1 MSCLRLLLQEGAQA
15 SVRNTPTRFSGIS
28 AKHRTISLHHTQ
40 SNPTSRAPHTH
51 TRCRWF
57 HTPTRAFSEHR
68 AVNEATAATTGKRTG
83 KAGIMARN
91 AYAWTPELD
100 AKLFDM
106 RLEGCTWKEIGE
118 AIGRDHAAC
127 HTRYVRHLDPSLQ
140 TWTPQKA
147 ERLNAL
153 VAAGKTWRQVSD
165 ELLMTQT
172 IVREKWNS
180 LNPHLVPPPKPKR
193 PASKRR
199 AADEVSSTSLKLG
212 SLQETGLIS
221 VKRHRW
227 CDHMDALLVDL
238 RRRGLNWRQ
247 IGTVFGMVPM
257 TCYMRYQYR
266 LVPNMK
272 SGWVPPEITSSTV
285 PYYLLPN
292 RVRPQLAARAASAVS
307 TNSSSPATN
316 PTNTSAPAGPGD
328 GSAPL
333 QSRLS
338 NSGTVASL
346 GIVDE
351 DFSYNVH
358 DSPASRVWTAE
369 EDEEILQLRRDGASF
384 SNIGQQLRVDAR
396 QCFHR
401 YYTVLDPALQEKVWT
416 PEMIE
421 KLRFYVEQGLAWTT
435 ISKDLGFHRLVCK
448 EKYKEISR
456 PLSSSSSSSGSSKD
470 TPRLSDTSISAAG
483 IENSS
488 ERTEDGK
495 RALDSEQEDQSQG
508 PYDNDEG
515 EDGHDDDDF
524 IDDYQDDYKSNEA
537 EESAFAEDDEDN
549 DDLLDA
555 DASDDGERS
564 DDGDQIR
571 VGRRS
576 GRSKRASAAE
586 ASSAMARNIWDQSS
600 HMRDIEKTWNPE
612 EETVLIQHV
621 LRNGTRGWQDI
632 SQVLGGRHSPD
643 ECRAY
648 WKHLDMPVHRA
659 EHRPSK
665 WDPHREA
672 QFWRLWLENKSNF
685 EEISRKL
692 SKSKGTAENEHS
704 KKSSR
709 QSSLLTVFSPEDC
722 EKLFNDRIRQFIK
735 PDPEGN
741 NKSAEEAQKRLE
753 KEYVD
758 LAYARSK
765 PPVFKWDKEK
775 SVKLQK
781 LVRQRLRTRG
791 VQVNWINWNWVARHV
806 GEGVTAQRCS
816 VHWRTLRKFEMEK
829 EGWTD
834 EEVRLLEKGV
844 REVGTIFNQDISPGS
859 SPTTLLTTGMDL
871 ASRSNGPTAAGLRAI
886 QRFYIPDRPVES
898 LQRKYFLLSDK
909 ATDVTVDEYMAIMDA
924 VDRYGDDRW
933 DDVVKNLRTPSD
945 AAPSSSSSVT
955 QEPSTVRS
963 TTLSTTSSGLAG
975 WTKGP
980 CRRVWESSYKHHLLY
995 TPWSQEED
1003 QDLKAVVSAVGQADW
1018 LSVSRFF
1025 PAKSAWQCRLRWCL
1039 LTDPWL
1045 STDATTASQESAAW
1059 PASS

>member
-1 MSCLRLLLQEGAQA
+1 MSCA
-15 SVRNTPTRFSGIS
+15 P
-28 AKHRTISLHHTQ
+28 Q
-40 SNPTSRAPHTH
+40 SH
-51 TRCRWF
+51 TRRWF
-57 HTPTRAFSEHR
+57 HSSRKALSEHR
-68 AVNEATAATTGKRTG
+68 AVAETTSATTGKRTG

-127 HTRYVRHLDPSLQ
+127 HSRYVRYLDPSLQ
-140 TWTPQKA
+140 TWTPQKT

-180 LNPHLVPPPKPKR
+180 LNPHLVPPPKLKKST
-193 PASKRR
+193 SKRR
-199 AADEVSSTSLKLG
+199 GADDVSSSALRLG

-227 CDHMDALLVDL
+227 CEHMDALLVDL
-238 RRRGLNWRQ
+238 RRRGLSWRQ

-272 SGWVPPEITSSTV
+272 SGWVPPEINSSNV
-285 PYYLLPN
+285 PYYLLPS
-292 RVRPQLAARAASAVS
+292 RARPQSAARPASAGIG
-307 TNSSSPATN
+307 NSNALATHQ
-316 PTNTSAPAGPGD
+316 TDISAAIESGN
-328 GSAPL
+328 GSAPS
-333 QSRLS
+333 QSRPG
-338 NSGTVASL
+338 NNEAIVASL

-358 DSPASRVWTAE
+358 DNPSSRVWTAE
-369 EDEEILQLRRDGASF
+369 EDDEILQLRRDGASF
-384 SNIGQQLRVDAR
+384 SNIGHRLKIDAR

-401 YYTVLDPALQEKVWT
+401 YYTVLDPALQQKKWT
-416 PEMIE
+416 PEMEE

-456 PLSSSSSSSGSSKD
+456 PRPLSSSSSSPSLSPSSGSSTD
-470 TPRLSDTSISAAG
+470 TSKHSDTSISVTG
-483 IENSS
+483 IESAGEKVDRRALAS
-488 ERTEDGK
+488 DEEEEEQGQGDYDHDEEEDGT
-495 RALDSEQEDQSQG
+495 DVSD
-508 PYDNDEG
+508 
-515 EDGHDDDDF
+515 DGDDF
-524 IDDYQDDYKSNEA
+524 IDDYQDDYKGTDGD
-537 EESAFAEDDEDN
+537 ESAFADDDEDN

-555 DASDDGERS
+555 DASDDGERN
-564 DDGDQIR
+564 DDIDQIR

-576 GRSKRASAAE
+576 GRSQRASAAE
-586 ASSAMARNIWDQSS
+586 AFSTTARNIWDQTSYL
-600 HMRDIEKTWNPE
+600 RDIEKTWKPE
-612 EETVLIQHV
+612 EETALIQHV

-632 SQVLGGRHSPD
+632 SRALGGHHSPD

-659 EHRPSK
+659 EHRPSR

-685 EEISRKL
+685 VEISRKL
-692 SKSKGTAENEHS
+692 SKSRGSTENEQA

-709 QSSLLTVFSPEDC
+709 QSSLLTTFTPEDC
-722 EKLFNDRIRQFIK
+722 EKLFNDRVRQFIK
-735 PDPEGN
+735 PDPDGDT
-741 NKSAEEAQKRLE
+741 KSAEEIQKRLD
-753 KEYVD
+753 KECVD

-781 LVRQRLRTRG
+781 LVRQRLKTRG

-816 VHWRTLRKFEMEK
+816 VHWRTQRKSEIEK
-829 EGWTD
+829 DGWTD

-844 REVGTIFNQDISPGS
+844 REVGTIFNQDISPGA

-886 QRFYIPDRPVES
+886 QRFYIPDRQVES
-898 LQRKYFLLSDK
+898 LQRKYFSLSDK
-909 ATDVTVDEYMAIMDA
+909 TTGVTVDEYMAIMDA
-924 VDRYGDDRW
+924 VDQYGYDKW
-933 DDVVKNLRTPSD
+933 DEVVKNLRMASE
-945 AAPSSSSSVT
+945 AAQPSSSATNASSAVG
-955 QEPSTVRS
+955 SA
-963 TTLSTTSSGLAG
+963 TLPTTSSDLAG

-980 CRRVWESSYKHHLLY
+980 CRRVWESSYKHHVLY

-1003 QDLKAVVSAVGQADW
+1003 QDLKVVVNSVGQADW

-1025 PAKSAWQCRLRWCL
+1025 PAKSAWQCRLRWCQ
-1039 LTDPWL
+1039 LTDPL
-1045 STDATTASQESAAW
+1045 QSSETATATATTSQES
-1059 PASS
+1059 SSP

>member
-1 MSCLRLLLQEGAQA
+1 M
-15 SVRNTPTRFSGIS
+15 
-28 AKHRTISLHHTQ
+28 
-40 SNPTSRAPHTH
+40 SRAPYTH

-57 HTPTRAFSEHR
+57 HTPTKALSEHG
-68 AVNEATAATTGKRTG
+68 AVTESTSAATGKRTG
-83 KAGIMARN
+83 KAGIIARN
-91 AYAWTPELD
+91 AYSWTPELD

-127 HTRYVRHLDPSLQ
+127 HSRYVKYLDPSLQ
-140 TWTPQKA
+140 TWTSEKA

-153 VAAGKTWRQVSD
+153 VAAGKTWRQISD

-172 IVREKWNS
+172 VVREKWNS

-193 PASKRR
+193 PAVKRR
-199 AADEVSSTSLKLG
+199 AADEVSSFALKLG

-238 RRRGLNWRQ
+238 RRRGLSWRQ

-272 SGWVPPEITSSTV
+272 SGWVPPEINASNV
-285 PYYLLPN
+285 PYYLLAH
-292 RVRPQLAARAASAVS
+292 RTRPLPASKATS
-307 TNSSSPATN
+307 TNTGTPSLLATN
-316 PTNTSAPAGPGD
+316 YTNTSGASEPEN
-328 GSAPL
+328 GSA
-333 QSRLS
+333 LS
-338 NSGTVASL
+338 QPGQGNSGAIVASL

-358 DSPASRVWTAE
+358 EKHSSRAWTAE
-369 EDEEILQLRRDGASF
+369 EDVEILQLRQDGASF
-384 SNIGQQLRVDAR
+384 SNIGSRLRIDAR
-396 QCFHR
+396 QCYHR
-401 YYTVLDPALQEKVWT
+401 YYTVLDPALQQKEWT
-416 PEMIE
+416 PEMVE
-421 KLRFYVEQGLAWTT
+421 KLRFYVDQGLAWTT
-435 ISKDLGFHRLVCK
+435 ISKDLGFHRLACK

-456 PLSSSSSSSGSSKD
+456 PISSSSSPSTSLSSSSGSSND
-470 TPRLSDTSISAAG
+470 TTKLSDASISVAG
-483 IENSS
+483 DENSS
-488 ERTEDGK
+488 GRTEGDKRSLESDKEGHRQGDYDDDEEDDG
-495 RALDSEQEDQSQG
+495 
-508 PYDNDEG
+508 DEAG
-515 EDGHDDDDF
+515 DDGDDF
-524 IDDYQDDYKSNEA
+524 IDDYQGDYKGTEP
-537 EESAFAEDDEDN
+537 EESAFADDDEDN

-555 DASDDGERS
+555 NASDDGERS

-576 GRSKRASAAE
+576 GRSQRASAAE
-586 ASSAMARNIWDQSS
+586 ASAAMAKNIWDQSS
-600 HMRDIEKTWNPE
+600 YLRDLEKTWRPE
-612 EETVLIQHV
+612 EETALIQHV
-621 LRNGTRGWQDI
+621 LRNGTRGWHDI
-632 SQVLGGRHSPD
+632 SQALGGHHSPE

-648 WKHLDMPVHRA
+648 WKHLDMPVRRA

-672 QFWRLWLENKSNF
+672 QFWRLWLEHKSSF

-692 SKSKGTAENEHS
+692 SKSRGSAENEHS

-722 EKLFNDRIRQFIK
+722 EELFNDRIRQFIK
-735 PDPEGN
+735 PDPDSD
-741 NKSAEEAQKRLE
+741 NKSAEEVQKRLE

-765 PPVFKWDKEK
+765 PPVFRWDKEK

-791 VQVNWINWNWVARHV
+791 VHVDWINWNWVARHV

-816 VHWRTLRKFEMEK
+816 VHWRTLRKFEIEK

-844 REVGTIFNQDISPGS
+844 REVGTIFNHDISPGS

-898 LQRKYFLLSDK
+898 LQRQYFLLSDK
-909 ATDVTVDEYMAIMDA
+909 ATGVTVDEYMAIMDA
-924 VDRYGDDRW
+924 VDRYGNDQW
-933 DDVVKNLRTPSD
+933 DEIVKNLRTPSD
-945 AAPSSSSSVT
+945 TAQPSSSAAK
-955 QEPSTVRS
+955 EPSTAGS
-963 TTLSTTSSGLAG
+963 TSPTTPGGLAG

-980 CRRVWESSYKHHLLY
+980 CRRVWESSYKHHVLY

-1003 QDLKAVVSAVGQADW
+1003 QDLKAVVNSIGQADW

-1025 PAKSAWQCRLRWCL
+1025 PAKSAWQCRLRWCQ
-1039 LTDPWL
+1039 LTDPL
-1045 STDATTASQESAAW
+1045 QSSKVTLANQDSALL
-1059 PASS
+1059 PASLQ

>member
-1 MSCLRLLLQEGAQA
+1 
-15 SVRNTPTRFSGIS
+15 
-28 AKHRTISLHHTQ
+28 
-40 SNPTSRAPHTH
+40 
-51 TRCRWF
+51 
-57 HTPTRAFSEHR
+57 
-68 AVNEATAATTGKRTG
+68 
-83 KAGIMARN
+83 MARN

-127 HTRYVRHLDPSLQ
+127 HSRYVRYLDPSLQ
-140 TWTPQKA
+140 TWTPQKS

-153 VAAGKTWRQVSD
+153 VAAGKTWRQISD

-193 PASKRR
+193 TAPKRR
-199 AADEVSSTSLKLG
+199 ASDEVSSSTLRLG
-212 SLQETGLIS
+212 SLQDTGLIS

-238 RRRGLNWRQ
+238 RRRGLSWRQ

-272 SGWVPPEITSSTV
+272 SGWVPPELNSSNV

-292 RVRPQLAARAASAVS
+292 RTRPLPATRTALTATES
-307 TNSSSPATN
+307 SSSPATN
-316 PTNTSAPAGPGD
+316 QTDTSATSELES
-328 GSAPL
+328 GSAPS
-333 QSRLS
+333 QSKPG
-338 NSGTVASL
+338 NSETVVASL

-351 DFSYNVH
+351 DFAYNLH
-358 DSPASRVWTAE
+358 DIPSSRVWTAE
-369 EDEEILQLRRDGASF
+369 EDEAILQLRRDGASF
-384 SNIGQQLRVDAR
+384 SNIGHRLRIDAR

-401 YYTVLDPALQEKVWT
+401 YYTVLDPALQQKEWT
-416 PEMIE
+416 PEMEE
-421 KLRFYVEQGLAWTT
+421 KLRFFVEQGLAWTT

-448 EKYKEISR
+448 EKYREISR
-456 PLSSSSSSSGSSKD
+456 PRSSISSSSSGSSKD
-470 TPRLSDTSISAAG
+470 TSALSDTSISVAG

-488 ERTEDGK
+488 EKTEDDKPSPESHG
-495 RALDSEQEDQSQG
+495 EDQSQG
-508 PYDNDEG
+508 DYVNDE
-515 EDGHDDDDF
+515 EDDGTGASDDGDDF
-524 IDDYQDDYKSNEA
+524 IDDYQDDYKGTEA
-537 EESAFAEDDEDN
+537 DESAFADDDGEGN
-549 DDLLDA
+549 DDLLNA

-576 GRSKRASAAE
+576 GRSQRASAAE
-586 ASSAMARNIWDQSS
+586 ASSTMVWGIWDQSS
-600 HMRDIEKTWNPE
+600 YLRDIEKTWKPE
-612 EETVLIQHV
+612 EETALIQHV
-621 LRNGTRGWQDI
+621 LKYGTRGWQDI
-632 SQVLGGRHSPD
+632 SQVLGGHHSPD

-692 SKSKGTAENEHS
+692 SKSRGSTENVEHS

-722 EKLFNDRIRQFIK
+722 EELFNDRIRQFIK
-735 PDPEGN
+735 PDLDGDHR
-741 NKSAEEAQKRLE
+741 SAEDAQKRLD

-781 LVRQRLRTRG
+781 LVRQRLKTRG

-816 VHWRTLRKFEMEK
+816 VHWRTLRKSEIEK

-844 REVGTIFNQDISPGS
+844 REVGTIFNQDISPGA
-859 SPTTLLTTGMDL
+859 SPTTLLTSGMDL

-909 ATDVTVDEYMAIMDA
+909 ATGVTVDEYMAIMDA
-924 VDRYGDDRW
+924 VDRHGDDQW
-933 DDVVKNLRTPSD
+933 DEVVKNLRTPSD
-945 AAPSSSSSVT
+945 AGQPSSSAT
-955 QEPSTVRS
+955 KEPSAAGS
-963 TTLSTTSSGLAG
+963 TTLPTTSSGLAG

-980 CRRVWESSYKHHLLY
+980 CRRVWESSYKHHVLY

-1003 QDLKAVVSAVGQADW
+1003 QDLKAVVNSFGQADW

-1025 PAKSAWQCRLRWCL
+1025 PAKSAWQCRLRWCQ
-1039 LTDPWL
+1039 LTDPL
-1045 STDATTASQESAAW
+1045 QSSEATTASQASASS
-1059 PASS
+1059 PAS

>member
-1 MSCLRLLLQEGAQA
+1 
-15 SVRNTPTRFSGIS
+15 
-28 AKHRTISLHHTQ
+28 
-40 SNPTSRAPHTH
+40 
-51 TRCRWF
+51 
-57 HTPTRAFSEHR
+57 
-68 AVNEATAATTGKRTG
+68 
-83 KAGIMARN
+83 
-91 AYAWTPELD
+91 
-100 AKLFDM
+100 M

-127 HTRYVRHLDPSLQ
+127 HSRYVRYLDPSLQ
-140 TWTPQKA
+140 AWTPQKC

-153 VAAGKTWRQVSD
+153 VASGKTWRQVSD

-180 LNPHLVPPPKPKR
+180 LNPNLVRHPKPKR
-193 PASKRR
+193 AAPKRR
-199 AADEVSSTSLKLG
+199 RTDEVSSSTLKLG

-238 RRRGLNWRQ
+238 RRRGLSWRQ

-266 LVPNMK
+266 LKPNMK
-272 SGWVPPEITSSTV
+272 SGWVPPEINSSNV

-292 RVRPQLAARAASAVS
+292 RVRPLPAPRAAPVGTESL
-307 TNSSSPATN
+307 SSPETN
-316 PTNTSAPAGPGD
+316 QANTSAASEPD
-328 GSAPL
+328 HGSVPPS
-333 QSRLS
+333 SRLEKS
-338 NSGTVASL
+338 EATVASL

-358 DSPASRVWTAE
+358 DDFPSRVWSAE
-369 EDEEILQLRRDGASF
+369 EDEQILQLRRDGASF
-384 SNIGQQLRVDAR
+384 STIGHRLKVDAR

-401 YYTVLDPALQEKVWT
+401 YYTALDPALQHKEWT
-416 PEMIE
+416 PEMVE

-456 PLSSSSSSSGSSKD
+456 PRSSSSSGSHTDTSK
-470 TPRLSDTSISAAG
+470 LSDTSISVAG
-483 IENSS
+483 IESS
-488 ERTEDGK
+488 DQRTEDDK
-495 RALDSEQEDQSQG
+495 PASESGDEEDQGQG
-508 PYDNDEG
+508 DYDHG
-515 EDGHDDDDF
+515 EEDDGPIVGDDGDDF
-524 IDDYQDDYKSNEA
+524 IDDYQDDYKGTEA
-537 EESAFAEDDEDN
+537 DESAFADDDEDN
-549 DDLLDA
+549 DDLLNA

-564 DDGDQIR
+564 DDNDQIR

-576 GRSKRASAAE
+576 GRSRRASEAE
-586 ASSAMARNIWDQSS
+586 ASSAAVRDIWDQSS
-600 HMRDIEKTWNPE
+600 YLRDIEKTWKPE
-612 EETVLIQHV
+612 EETALIQHV
-621 LRNGTRGWQDI
+621 LRNGTRGWQDV
-632 SQVLGGRHSPD
+632 SQALGGHHSPD

-648 WKHLDMPVHRA
+648 WKHLDMPVRRA
-659 EHRPSK
+659 EHQPSR

-685 EEISRKL
+685 VEISRKL
-692 SKSKGTAENEHS
+692 SKSRGSTENEPS
-704 KKSSR
+704 KKPLR
-709 QSSLLTVFSPEDC
+709 QSSVLTVFTPEDC
-722 EKLFNDRIRQFIK
+722 EELFNDRIRQFIK
-735 PDPEGN
+735 ADPDDD
-741 NKSAEEAQKRLE
+741 NKSAEEIERSLN

-781 LVRQRLRTRG
+781 LVRQRLKTRG

-816 VHWRTLRKFEMEK
+816 VHWRTLRKSELENVD
-829 EGWTD
+829 WTD

-844 REVGTIFNQDISPGS
+844 REVGTLFNQDISPS
-859 SPTTLLTTGMDL
+859 ASPTTLLTTGMDL

-886 QRFYIPDRPVES
+886 QRFYIPDRQVES

-909 ATDVTVDEYMAIMDA
+909 ATGVTVDEYMAIMDA
-924 VDRYGDDRW
+924 VERYGDDQW
-933 DDVVKNLRTPSD
+933 DEVVKNLRTPSD
-945 AAPSSSSSVT
+945 TAQPSSST
-955 QEPSTVRS
+955 ANEPSTAGSS
-963 TTLSTTSSGLAG
+963 TAPTTAPGLAG

-980 CRRVWESSYKHHLLY
+980 CRRVWESSYKHHVLY

-1003 QDLKAVVSAVGQADW
+1003 QDLKAVVDSIGQADW

-1025 PAKSAWQCRLRWCL
+1025 PAKSAWQCRLRWCQ
-1039 LTDPWL
+1039 LTDPL
-1045 STDATTASQESAAW
+1045 QASGTTTANQESASL
-1059 PASS
+1059 PAA